1 MLQQYKYNYK
11 KFSNLGVMIS
21 SKNSLGP
28 IFPTLPPETEN
39 LWTLQEGTKNYLF
52 QILLVRAKTIE
63 SRYM

>member
-1 MLQQYKYNYK
+1 
-11 KFSNLGVMIS
+11 MIS